1 MQAKSI
7 ILFQKTLQSAVEFL
21 VFFPV
26 LLWFALFV
34 LPVETQLI
42 WLLGILFVGIT
53 STIFRFIFLEKAR
66 WISLVIAIILAG
78 IYAIFVMPSILAITS
93 GFILAIVTGYRGLLY
108 AENEGADVFPSR
120 FMWALGLPIYF
131 VSYIVYMRIEFL
143 TPYLELIG
151 LLGFLLL
158 TVMLFATNRNHL
170 KQETLSKKKEVGVSK
185 DIKRQNYFY
194 LILLLVAVTL
204 ITNFQIV
211 QAAFFHAAR
220 SVIQGISWLV
230 ALLSSDEEVIMEEP
244 EQGQMPAMPGA
255 EESEPSLFAEIIEK
269 ILFTMGYALVIGI
282 VLLFIFL
289 LFKRARS
296 FMKRVFAYMIRL
308 FQDVFTKK
316 HEKENNGEY
325 TDEKEAM
332 FNFKAWRDE
341 NKKKAQD
348 LFSKMANRRR
358 QFKKL
363 SDPEK
368 VRFLYKEMVKVENT
382 YKPYFTA
389 HESLAIT
396 ENVPSVKELERLYD
410 EVRYGDKELSVN
422 EKEKIEQIWQELE
435 AVRK

>member
-1 MQAKSI
+1 
-7 ILFQKTLQSAVEFL
+7 
-21 VFFPV
+21 
-26 LLWFALFV
+26 
-34 LPVETQLI
+34 
-42 WLLGILFVGIT
+42 
-53 STIFRFIFLEKAR
+53 
-66 WISLVIAIILAG
+66 
-78 IYAIFVMPSILAITS
+78 
-93 GFILAIVTGYRGLLY
+93 
-108 AENEGADVFPSR
+108 
-120 FMWALGLPIYF
+120 MWALGLPIYF

-194 LILLLVAVTL
+194 LILLLVTVTL

-244 EQGQMPAMPGA
+244 EQGQMHAMPGA
-255 EESEPSLFAEIIEK
+255 EESEPSLFAEIMEK
-269 ILFTMGYALVIGI
+269 ILFTVGYALVIGI

-316 HEKENNGEY
+316 QEKENNGEY

-348 LFSKMANRRR
+348 LFAKMANRRR

-382 YKPYFTA
+382 YKPYYTA

-435 AVRK
+435 AVKK